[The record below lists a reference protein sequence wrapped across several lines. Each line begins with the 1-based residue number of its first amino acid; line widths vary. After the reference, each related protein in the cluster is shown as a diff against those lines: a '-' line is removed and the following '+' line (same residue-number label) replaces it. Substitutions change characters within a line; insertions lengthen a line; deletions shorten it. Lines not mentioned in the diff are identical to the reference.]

1 MGARAVELTFVKEK
15 LLQLLVLWR
24 LKMKA
29 GFIGLGRMGQAMA
42 RRLLDGGHDLGVY
55 NRTADKLKP
64 LIGLGAKALDSIKR
78 AATYG
83 EAVFTMLADDA
94 AVMEVASKPAG
105 LVESLPKG
113 GIHICAGTHSVAC
126 IAGLKERHDKAGQ
139 VLLATPMLG
148 RPEVVLS
155 GQAGMV
161 LAGAKASVDRCRP
174 LFDAIARR
182 SFAGGTDPIAAA
194 AIKIANNFVLGCAIE
209 AMGEGFAL
217 VRKYDVAPEVFLDV
231 MTDGL
236 FACSAYKVYGKIIT
250 EQRYQ
255 PAGQRAV
262 LGLKDANL
270 ALAAGEAVGVPLPSG
285 NVWRDRLVGALAHG
299 EGEHD
304 WAVMA
309 KDQARAS
316 GLD

>member
-1 MGARAVELTFVKEK
+1 MTAAQAQSVPLDSVERAVAEIA
-15 LLQLLVLWR
+15 
-24 LKMKA
+24 A
-29 GFIGLGRMGQAMA
+29 G
-42 RRLLDGGHDLGVY
+42 
-55 NRTADKLKP
+55 
-64 LIGLGAKALDSIKR
+64 R
-78 AATYG
+78 A
-83 EAVFTMLADDA
+83 VVVVDDA
-94 AVMEVASKPAG
+94 NRENEGDIVFAASKATPELMAFTIRYARG
-105 LVESLPKG
+105 L
-113 GIHICAGTHSVAC
+113 ICA
-126 IAGLKERHDKAGQ
+126 
-139 VLLATPMLG
+139 PMLG
-148 RPEVVLS
+148 RPELVSS
-155 GQAGMV
+155 GTAGIV
-161 LAGAKASVDRCRP
+161 ASGPADAMARCKP
-174 LFDAIARR
+174 LFDAIGRR
-182 SFAGGTDPIAAA
+182 TFEGGTDPEAAT
-194 AIKIANNFVLGCAIE
+194 AIKITNNFVLGCAIE

-316 GLD
+316 GLE

>member
-1 MGARAVELTFVKEK
+1 
-15 LLQLLVLWR
+15 
-24 LKMKA
+24 MKA

-55 NRTADKLKP
+55 NRTAEKPKP
-64 LIGLGAKALDSIKR
+64 LIGLGAKALDSIKA

-94 AVMEVASKPAG
+94 AVIEVASKPGG
-105 LVESLPKG
+105 LVESLPRG

-126 IAGLKERHDKAGQ
+126 VAALSERHGKAGQ

-155 GQAGMV
+155 GQAAMV
-161 LAGAKASVDRCRP
+161 LAGAKSSLDRCRP
-174 LFDAIARR
+174 LFEAIARR
-182 SFAGGTDPIAAA
+182 AFESGSDPLTAA

-209 AMGEGFAL
+209 AMCEGFAL
-217 VRKYDVAPEVFLDV
+217 VRKYDVTPEVFLDV

-236 FACSAYKVYGKIIT
+236 FACSAYKVYGKIIA

-285 NVWRDRLVGALAHG
+285 NVWRDRLVGALAHD

-316 GLD
+316 ALD

>member
-1 MGARAVELTFVKEK
+1 
-15 LLQLLVLWR
+15 
-24 LKMKA
+24 MKA

-42 RRLLDGGHDLGVY
+42 RRLLDNGHDLGVY
-55 NRTADKLKP
+55 NRTTEKLRS
-64 LIGLGAKALDSIKR
+64 LTGLGAKELDSIEA

-94 AVMEVASKPAG
+94 AVLEVARKPAG
-105 LVESLPKG
+105 LVESLPQG

-126 IAGLKERHDKAGQ
+126 IAELKERHGKAGQ
-139 VLLATPMLG
+139 ILLATPMLG

-161 LAGAKASVDRCRP
+161 VAGAKPGLDRCQP
-174 LFDAIARR
+174 LFETIARR
-182 SFAGGTDPIAAA
+182 TFNGGSDPVAAA

-217 VRKYDVAPEVFLDV
+217 VRKYDVVPDIFLDV

-236 FACSAYKVYGKIIT
+236 FACSAYKIYGKIIA

-285 NVWRDRLVGALAHG
+285 NVWRDRLVGALSHG
-299 EGEHD
+299 EAEHD

>member
-1 MGARAVELTFVKEK
+1 
-15 LLQLLVLWR
+15 
-24 LKMKA
+24 MKA
-29 GFIGLGRMGQAMA
+29 GFIGIGRMGQAMA
-42 RRLLDGGHDLGVY
+42 RRLLEGGHDVGIY
-55 NRTADKLKP
+55 NRTAEKLKP
-64 LIGLGAKALDSIKR
+64 LIERGAKALESIS
-78 AATYG
+78 AAAHYG
-83 EAVFTMLADDA
+83 DAVFTMLADDA
-94 AVMEVASKPAG
+94 AVTDIATKRGG

-113 GIHICAGTHSVAC
+113 GVHICAGTHSVAC
-126 IAGLKERHDKAGQ
+126 VAALKALHEEAGQ

-148 RPEVVLS
+148 RPEMVLS

-161 LAGAKASVDRCRP
+161 LAGAAVSLEWCRP
-174 LFDAIARR
+174 LFAAIARR
-182 SFAGGTDPIAAA
+182 TFEGGVDPVAAA

-217 VRKYDVAPEVFLDV
+217 TRKYDVTPEVFLDV

-236 FACSAYKVYGKIIT
+236 FACSAYKVYGKIIA

-285 NVWRDRLVGALAHG
+285 NVWRDRLVGAVAHG
-299 EGEHD
+299 EGEYD